1 VFGNVGPS
9 VGELGPMSDT
19 SIVSGVICCRSCNE
33 DLIDHHAKR
42 SELSAPWG
50 TKTVAATNRARR
62 GRPPRVVRYAVIG
75 LGHIAQAAMLPAFA
89 HARGNSRLTALISGS
104 LKKLKTLGNRYGV
117 DRLLGYADAEEFF
130 ASGEID
136 AVYIAMPNEKHKEW
150 AVRAARAGLHVLC
163 EKPMAVT
170 RRECE
175 AMIRAAAAAQ
185 VKLMIAYR
193 LHFEAANLF
202 AQEQAH
208 RGALGDLRFFSSD
221 FSMQVRDHNIR
232 LRGGKG
238 GGPLYDIGI
247 YCLNAAR
254 ASFRETPRAVLAT
267 ATRSRDPRF
276 RQIEESVSVVMRY
289 SDEKLA
295 TFNCSFGGADRAT
308 YTITGTR
315 GSVTLDP
322 AYEYVEP
329 ITSLVRLGSK
339 QRTRHFAK
347 RDQFAAELVY
357 FSDCVLNNRAPE
369 PDGQEGRIDIEIIEA
384 LHRSIDTGRW
394 VKIPR
399 SHRTR
404 RPARGQEIRRPPVPR
419 EPELVDVRP
428 ASR

>member
-1 VFGNVGPS
+1 
-9 VGELGPMSDT
+9 
-19 SIVSGVICCRSCNE
+19 
-33 DLIDHHAKR
+33 
-42 SELSAPWG
+42 
-50 TKTVAATNRARR
+50 
-62 GRPPRVVRYAVIG
+62 
-75 LGHIAQAAMLPAFA
+75 MLPAFA
-89 HARGNSRLTALISGS
+89 HARSNSRLTALVSGS
-104 LKKLKTLGNRYGV
+104 QKKLKALGNLYGV
-117 DRLLGYADAEEFF
+117 NRLLGYAEAEDLF

-136 AVYIAMPNEKHKEW
+136 AVYIAMPNDKHKEW

-170 RRECE
+170 TRECD
-175 AMIRAAAAAQ
+175 AMIRAAAGAK

-202 AQEQAH
+202 AQQQAR
-208 RGALGDLRFFSSD
+208 RGVLGDLRFFSSD
-221 FSMQVRDHNIR
+221 FLMQVRDHNIR

-254 ASFRETPRAVLAT
+254 ASFREEPRAVLAT

-329 ITSLVRLGSK
+329 ITLLVRLGSK
-339 QRTRHFAK
+339 KRTRHFAK

-357 FSDCVLNNRAPE
+357 FSDCVLKDRAPE
-369 PDGQEGRIDIEIIEA
+369 PDGEEGRMDIEIIEA
-384 LHRSIDTGRW
+384 LHRSIKTGRW

-399 SHRTR
+399 LSRTR
-404 RPARGQEIRRPPVPR
+404 RPAHSQEIRRPPLPR
-419 EPELVDVRP
+419 EPALVDAKS